1 MNRTTHLLGASLLAA
16 GLLAACGG
24 GGDGAGGF
32 VFTPPPATTPPA
44 QPPAMADPYEA
55 FVAYVKGLIA
65 SALDM
70 TEPADVAA
78 FDPPP
83 TSDTNDPIAT
93 P

>member
-16 GLLAACGG
+16 ALLAACGG
-24 GGDGAGGF
+24 GGDGGGF
-32 VFTPPPATTPPA
+32 VFTPPPAATPPT
-44 QPPAMADPYEA
+44 QPPAMADSYEA

-65 SALDM
+65 SAFDM
-70 TEPADVAA
+70 AEPADVAA

-83 TSDTNDPIAT
+83 TSDVKDPVAT

>member
-1 MNRTTHLLGASLLAA
+1 MNRTIHLLGASLLAA

-24 GGDGAGGF
+24 GGDGGRF
-32 VFTPPPATTPPA
+32 VFTPPPAATPPT
-44 QPPAMADPYEA
+44 QPPAMADAYEG

-70 TEPADVAA
+70 AEPADVAA

-83 TSDTNDPIAT
+83 TSDVKDPVAT

>member
-1 MNRTTHLLGASLLAA
+1 MNRTTQLLGASLLAV

-24 GGDGAGGF
+24 GGDGGGGF
-32 VFTPPPATTPPA
+32 AFTPPPATTPPT

-70 TEPADVAA
+70 AEPADVAA

-83 TSDTNDPIAT
+83 TSDVKDPIAT